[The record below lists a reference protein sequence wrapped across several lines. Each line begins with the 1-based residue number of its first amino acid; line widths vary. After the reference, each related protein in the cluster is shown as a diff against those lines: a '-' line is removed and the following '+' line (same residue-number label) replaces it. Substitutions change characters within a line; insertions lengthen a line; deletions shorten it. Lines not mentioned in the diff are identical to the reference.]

1 VSPSVE
7 FKRLKHEFF
16 RYMVAAVRLDSCPG
30 WSSTFRESDKP
41 TKSS

>member
-1 VSPSVE
+1 MEV
-7 FKRLKHEFF
+7 KRIKLDFF
-16 RYMVAAVRLDSCPG
+16 RYMVAAVRSDSCPV